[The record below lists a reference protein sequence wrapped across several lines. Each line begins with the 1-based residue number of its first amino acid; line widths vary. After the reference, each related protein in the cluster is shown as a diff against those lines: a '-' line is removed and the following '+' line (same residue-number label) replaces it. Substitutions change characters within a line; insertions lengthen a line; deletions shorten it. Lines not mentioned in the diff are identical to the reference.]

1 MITTDTF
8 KRGLTNGITT
18 LLELM
23 KILVPVYVGVQ
34 LLALSGFLDIIA
46 KIFAPVMSI
55 FGLPGEASLVLILS
69 YFSGQ
74 YAALGGMAALDLTGF
89 QITTIA
95 IMCAIAHSLITEGAV
110 VKKLGVSTLAS
121 VVVRLLFST
130 LMGVLY
136 YRIFG

>member
-130 LMGVLY
+130 LMGFLY